1 MPTNASCFFRYENTM
16 TSNRLIRRL
25 LSSIELL
32 MQTSTALNTFEL
44 VKQSLKLDGALGG
57 KVTRVQS
64 AFAVIHA
71 SDLEALQLSGLTL
84 NDIYGT
90 FDFRELSD
98 VRLARLLARA
108 CYTHE
113 AFVFGLSSYEASRAD
128 FLAYEARA
136 NEEQS
141 YLNSEGL
148 RLVTVR
154 REVWRQEFHRRC
166 AAFRIALD
174 QLYDYRDK
182 IADDAFNNVPPP
194 CETNEM
200 FVREHG
206 TEHQ

>member
-84 NDIYGT
+84 NDI
-90 FDFRELSD
+90 
-98 VRLARLLARA
+98 
-108 CYTHE
+108 
-113 AFVFGLSSYEASRAD
+113 
-128 FLAYEARA
+128 
-136 NEEQS
+136 
-141 YLNSEGL
+141 
-148 RLVTVR
+148 
-154 REVWRQEFHRRC
+154 
-166 AAFRIALD
+166 
-174 QLYDYRDK
+174 
-182 IADDAFNNVPPP
+182 
-194 CETNEM
+194 
-200 FVREHG
+200 
-206 TEHQ
+206 